1 MRRDF
6 WSVKCSTYS
15 QTSYANGD
23 AVLNFT
29 GVSTLDGVQ
38 VSSQRL
44 GLSTNTLDNS
54 NGTLV
59 LTVAPDVN
67 DSSNTTFS
75 NIEYKLI
82 RKIPDLSGFTD
93 IKFDGDKDVSSE
105 TITFTEQLFT
115 FTRYLS

>member
-82 RKIPDLSGFTD
+82 RKIPDLSGVAD

-105 TITFTEQLFT
+105 TITFMEQL